1 VQLDDEQLTAA
12 ITILRELGFSRA
24 WTLDYDGSDEIVFVV
39 PREESGQ
46 VGLYESELEHAAVLK
61 LMAVIPHTK
70 VAVGPYRDGL
80 QSTRLF

>member
-1 VQLDDEQLTAA
+1 MQLDEPQTADA
-12 ITILRELGFSRA
+12 ISVLRELGFSRA
-24 WTLDYDGSDEIVFVV
+24 WTLDYDGWDEIVFLV

-46 VGLYESELEHAAVLK
+46 VGLRESELEHAAVLK

-80 QSTRLF
+80 QSTCLF

>member
-1 VQLDDEQLTAA
+1 MQLDESQTAEA
-12 ITILRELGFSRA
+12 IKILRELGFSRA

-80 QSTRLF
+80 RSTRLF

>member
-1 VQLDDEQLTAA
+1 
-12 ITILRELGFSRA
+12 
-24 WTLDYDGSDEIVFVV
+24 VFVV

-70 VAVGPYRDGL
+70 VAVGSYRDGL
-80 QSTRLF
+80 RSTRLF